1 MNLALSPCFSVL
13 SGVDVVN
20 QSTISGGC
28 VDISLFVPMTS
39 CGGGACLRRAS
50 FRISALVQWW
60 VTECEGVWCRSSY
73 IARTVMSEM
82 QFQDYTSITTL

>member
-1 MNLALSPCFSVL
+1 MGTCFSVL
-13 SGVDVVN
+13 SGAGVAS
-20 QSTISGGC
+20 QSPISSA
-28 VDISLFVPMTS
+28 IALFMPMTS